1 MFYIDNS
8 KENYFR
14 KEWYMKAVNAVMVL
28 KHSNLIQSVLWVSD
42 IQVPVFLGYMPH
54 YRLS

>member
-1 MFYIDNS
+1 
-8 KENYFR
+8 
-14 KEWYMKAVNAVMVL
+14 MKAVNAVMVL